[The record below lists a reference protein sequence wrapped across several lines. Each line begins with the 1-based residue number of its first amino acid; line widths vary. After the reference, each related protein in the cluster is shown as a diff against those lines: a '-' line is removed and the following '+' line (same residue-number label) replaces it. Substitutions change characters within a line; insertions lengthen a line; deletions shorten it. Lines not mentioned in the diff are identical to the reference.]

1 MFHRRIAPAMLWAC
15 LLFAPGV
22 AQDWPM
28 FRGPQASGVA
38 DGRALPAEW
47 DAVQGINLQWKTA
60 IPGLGHSSPIVW
72 GNFIFVT
79 TAIDPNSKTPFLP
92 TNTAEMADA
101 TPMTWRIYCLDK
113 RSGKI
118 LWRRDAHRGVPRSKR
133 HPKASQVNQT
143 PVTDGKYVA
152 ALMGSE
158 GLYVYDLKG
167 KLLWKRD
174 LGVLSTGWFGH
185 LEVEWGPASSPIIYR
200 DMVIVQFDGH
210 TRSFLAAWN
219 LKTGKQ
225 VWRVDRGEI
234 TSWSTPAVY
243 EVGGRAELVANGG
256 HFIRGYDPATGKE
269 LWRFDDHHT
278 EVKQQVPIF
287 AKNMIIVTGGYP
299 PGRPILAFKPGANGD
314 ISLQEGQEI
323 NQSLAWRT
331 PKGGA
336 YTPSPIAYGDQLYI
350 CSDNG
355 VFSSYKLATGE
366 LIYQARLPS
375 SFSAS
380 PVAGDGKLFM
390 ASEDGDLYVVR
401 AGPKFELL
409 ATNPMGE
416 PLMATPAI
424 SDGLIIIRGRDHLF
438 AVAPAASN
446 RPSTSEGEASERVSG
461 K

>member
-1 MFHRRIAPAMLWAC
+1 MFRKITILVMLWAG
-15 LLFAPGV
+15 LLFTPGE

-38 DGRALPAEW
+38 DGRALPTEW
-47 DAVQGINLQWKTA
+47 DAVRGSNLQWKTA
-60 IPGLGHSSPIVW
+60 IPGLAHSSPIVW
-72 GNFIFVT
+72 RNLIFIT
-79 TAIDPNSKTPFLP
+79 TAIDPNSKTPFSP
-92 TNTAEMADA
+92 TNSAAMDDA
-101 TPMTWRIYCLDK
+101 TPMTWRLYCLEK
-113 RSGKI
+113 QSGKI
-118 LWRRDAHRGVPRSKR
+118 LWQRAVHQGIPRSKR
-133 HPKASQVNQT
+133 HPKASQANQT

-152 ALMGSE
+152 ALMGPE

-174 LGVLSTGWFGH
+174 LGVLSTGWFGRH
-185 LEVEWGPASSPIIYR
+185 EVEWGPGSSPIIYR

-210 TRSFLAAWN
+210 KQSFLAAWN
-219 LKTGKQ
+219 LKNGKQ
-225 VWRVDRGEI
+225 VWRVDRGEV

-243 EVGGRAELVANGG
+243 ETGSRAELIANGG

-287 AKNMIIVTGGYP
+287 AKGMIIVTSGYP
-299 PGRPILAFKPGANGD
+299 PGRPIVAFKPGATGD
-314 ISLQEGQEI
+314 ISLKDDQQT
-323 NQSLAWRT
+323 NQSLAWRA
-331 PKGGA
+331 PKGSA

-380 PVAGDGKLFM
+380 PVAGDDKLFV
-390 ASEDGDLYVVR
+390 ASEDGELYVVR

-409 ATNPMGE
+409 ATNSMGE

-424 SDGLIIIRGRDHLF
+424 SDGIIIIRGRDHLF
-438 AVAPAASN
+438 AVTPMAPAQ
-446 RPSTSEGEASERVSG
+446 PSTSSVEGSE

>member
-1 MFHRRIAPAMLWAC
+1 MFRRITILAMLWAG
-15 LLFAPGV
+15 LLFTPV
-22 AQDWPM
+22 EAQNWPT

-38 DGRALPAEW
+38 DERALPSQW
-47 DAVQGINLQWKTA
+47 DGVQGNNLQWKTA
-60 IPGLGHSSPIVW
+60 IPGLAHSSPIVW
-72 GNFIFVT
+72 GNLIFVT
-79 TAIDPNSKTPFLP
+79 TAIDAETKTPFTP
-92 TNTAEMADA
+92 KDSA
-101 TPMTWRIYCLDK
+101 TPKDASPTTWRLYCLDK
-113 RSGKI
+113 QTGKI
-118 LWRRDAHRGVPRSKR
+118 LWERFAVRAVPRTKR
-133 HPKASQVNQT
+133 HAKASQANQT

-158 GLYVYDLKG
+158 GLFVYDLKG

-185 LEVEWGPASSPIIYR
+185 HEIEWGHGSSPIIYR

-210 TRSFLAAWN
+210 KQSFIASWN
-219 LKTGKQ
+219 LKTGRQ
-225 VWRVDRGEI
+225 VWRVDRHEV
-234 TSWSTPAVY
+234 TTWSTPAVY
-243 EVGGRAELVANGG
+243 ESGGRAELIANGG

-269 LWRFDDHHT
+269 LWRFDDNHT

-287 AKNMIIVTGGYP
+287 AKGLIIVTSGYP
-299 PGRPILAFKPGANGD
+299 PGRPIVAFKPGANGD
-314 ISLQEGQEI
+314 ISLGDNEQI
-323 NQSLAWRT
+323 NQHLAWRA
-331 PKGGA
+331 PKGSA
-336 YTPSPIAYGDQLYI
+336 YTPSPLAYGDQLYI

-355 VFSSYKLATGE
+355 VFSSYKLENGE

-424 SDGLIIIRGRDHLF
+424 TDGIMIIRGRDHLF
-438 AVAPAASN
+438 AVTPPAKN
-446 RPSTSEGEASERVSG
+446 QPSTSSGAGSE